1 MTDTRAPQTSAA
13 PVFRPG
19 FCAERSRP
27 YILVAAILASALGFI
42 DGTVVAIALPA
53 MRDSLDAGL
62 AEAQWIHN
70 AYMLTLSALILVGG
84 AMGDRFG
91 LGRVFGLGIVL
102 FVVASIFCALA
113 PTPLF
118 MITARAV
125 QGVGAAIMV
134 PGSLALIARAYP
146 KETRGRAIGIWAAA
160 SALTTAAGPFVGGLA
175 LTVGGPEMWRWI
187 FAINLP
193 LGGVALYLLLR
204 HLGEDPAEAGA
215 RVDVPG
221 AITATLA
228 LLGIAWGLTHL
239 DHGAHAGLW
248 LSAGAV
254 MLVVFLVTQWRS
266 DHPMM
271 PLSLFA
277 AGPFAAANALSFTL
291 YSGLSIMFFFMP
303 MTFIAGWGL
312 SEIEASAAFAPMSI
326 FISLLSAR
334 AGKLADRIG
343 PAPLLMG
350 GSLVVAAGYAA
361 MAVLAPAQN
370 FWGHI
375 VPAMCLVGLGMAA
388 VVAPLSTA
396 VMGAV
401 DERQSGTASGINNA
415 VTRMAGLISV
425 AAVGGFVSAQYVGA
439 GGTASFG
446 VESDAAGHAEAM
458 TRAFAGLAWIAAAL
472 SVISAGLGW
481 RTRSGAARSL

>member
-1 MTDTRAPQTSAA
+1 MTDKRAPQTTEA
-13 PVFRPG
+13 PVFHAG

-53 MRDSLDAGL
+53 MRDSLGAGL
-62 AEAQWIHN
+62 IEAQWIHN

-91 LGRVFGLGIVL
+91 LGRVFGLGIAL
-102 FVVASIFCALA
+102 FVVASIFCAVA
-113 PTPLF
+113 PTPWF
-118 MITARAV
+118 MIIARAV

-146 KETRGRAIGIWAAA
+146 RESRGRAIGIWAAA
-160 SALTTAAGPFVGGLA
+160 SALTTAAGPIIGGLA
-175 LTVGGPEMWRWI
+175 LTIGGPEMWRWI

-193 LGGVALYLLLR
+193 LGGIALYLLWR
-204 HLGEDPAEAGA
+204 HLGDDPTKDGA
-215 RVDVPG
+215 RVDSPG
-221 AITATLA
+221 AVTATLA
-228 LLGIAWGLTHL
+228 LLAIAWGLTSL
-239 DHGAHAGLW
+239 DHGGDATLW
-248 LSAGAV
+248 LVGGGM
-254 MLVVFLVTQWRS
+254 MLLVFLWTQTRS

-277 AGPFAAANALSFTL
+277 SRPFSAANALSFTL
-291 YSGLSIMFFFMP
+291 YSALSMMFFFMP

-312 SEIEASAAFAPMSI
+312 TEIEASAAFAPMSV

-334 AGKLADRIG
+334 AGRLADRIG
-343 PAPLLMG
+343 PAPLLVG

-361 MAVLAPAQN
+361 MAVLAPDQN
-370 FWGHI
+370 FWWHML
-375 VPAMCLVGLGMAA
+375 PAMCLVGLGMAA

-401 DERQSGTASGINNA
+401 DETQSGTASGINNA

-425 AAVGGFVSAQYVGA
+425 AAVGGFVAALYAGA

-446 VESDAAGHAEAM
+446 IASDAPGHAAAM
-458 TRAFAGLAWIAAAL
+458 TTAFVGLAWIATML

-481 RTRSGAARSL
+481 LTRGVTKN

>member
-1 MTDTRAPQTSAA
+1 MTETRAPQTSAA
-13 PVFRPG
+13 PVFHAG

-53 MRDSLDAGL
+53 MRDSLGADL
-62 AEAQWIHN
+62 VQAQWIHN

-91 LGRVFGLGIVL
+91 LGRVFGLGIAL
-102 FVVASIFCALA
+102 FVVASIFCAVA
-113 PTPLF
+113 PGAWF
-118 MITARAV
+118 MVIARAV
-125 QGVGAAIMV
+125 QGIGAAIMV

-146 KETRGRAIGIWAAA
+146 RESRGRAIGIWAAA
-160 SALTTAAGPFVGGLA
+160 SALTTAAGPIIGGLA
-175 LTVGGPEMWRWI
+175 LTIGGPEMWRWI

-193 LGGVALYLLLR
+193 LGGFALYLLWR
-204 HLGEDPAEAGA
+204 HLGDDPTKNDA
-215 RVDVPG
+215 RVDIPG
-221 AITATLA
+221 AFTATVALLA
-228 LLGIAWGLTHL
+228 LAWGLTSL
-239 DHGAHAGLW
+239 DHGGDATLW
-248 LSAGAV
+248 LAGGGT
-254 MLVVFLVTQWRS
+254 MLLVFLWSQSRS

-271 PLSLFA
+271 PLTLFA
-277 AGPFAAANALSFTL
+277 SRSFSAANALSFTL
-291 YSGLSIMFFFMP
+291 YSALSIMFFFMP

-312 SEIEASAAFAPMSI
+312 TEIETAAAFAPMSV

-350 GSLVVAAGYAA
+350 GSLVVAMGYAT
-361 MAVLAPAQN
+361 MALLAPYQN
-370 FWGHI
+370 FWAH
-375 VPAMCLVGLGMAA
+375 VLPAMCLVGLGMAA

-401 DERQSGTASGINNA
+401 EEDQSGIASGINNA

-425 AAVGGFVSAQYVGA
+425 AAVGGVVAALYTGA
-439 GGTASFG
+439 GGLASFG
-446 VESDAAGHAEAM
+446 IDSDTAGHGAAM
-458 TRAFAGLAWIAAAL
+458 TAAFSGLAWVATAL
-472 SVISAGLGW
+472 ALISSALGW
-481 RTRSGAARSL
+481 LTRGVTKS

>member
-1 MTDTRAPQTSAA
+1 MTDTRAPQTTAA
-13 PVFRPG
+13 PVFHPG

-27 YILVAAILASALGFI
+27 YILVAAVLASALGII

-53 MRDSLDAGL
+53 MRDSLGAGL
-62 AEAQWIHN
+62 VQAQWIHN

-91 LGRVFGLGIVL
+91 LGRIFGFGIAL
-102 FVVASIFCALA
+102 FVVASMFCAVA

-118 MITARAV
+118 MIIARAV

-146 KETRGRAIGIWAAA
+146 RESRGRAIGVWA
-160 SALTTAAGPFVGGLA
+160 SATAVTTAAGPIIGGLT
-175 LTVGGPEMWRWI
+175 LTIGGPDMWRWI

-193 LGGVALYLLLR
+193 LGAVALFLLYR
-204 HLGEDPAEAGA
+204 HLGDDPVKDDA

-221 AITATLA
+221 AMTATAA
-228 LLGIAWGLTHL
+228 LLAIAWGLTSL
-239 DHGAHAGLW
+239 DHGSNATLW
-248 LSAGAV
+248 LTGGAM
-254 MLVVFLVTQWRS
+254 MLVVFLWTQMRS

-271 PLSLFA
+271 PLTLFA
-277 AGPFAAANALSFTL
+277 SRPFSAANALTFTL
-291 YSGLSIMFFFMP
+291 YSALSMMFFFMP

-312 SEIEASAAFAPMSI
+312 TEIATSAAFAPMSV

-334 AGKLADRIG
+334 AGRLADRIG

-350 GSLVVAAGYAA
+350 GSLVVATGYAA
-361 MAVLAPAQN
+361 MAVLAPYQN

-375 VPAMCLVGLGMAA
+375 LPAMCLVGLGMAA
-388 VVAPLSTA
+388 VVAPLSTS
-396 VMGAV
+396 VMTAI
-401 DERQSGTASGINNA
+401 DETQSGTASGINNA

-425 AAVGGFVSAQYVGA
+425 AAVGGFVAALYTGA

-446 VESDAAGHAEAM
+446 IESDTAGHGAAM
-458 TRAFAGLAWIAAAL
+458 TTAFAGLAWIATGLA
-472 SVISAGLGW
+472 VISAGLGW
-481 RTRSGAARSL
+481 LTRSVNEN

>member
-1 MTDTRAPQTSAA
+1 MTDQRAPQTPAA
-13 PVFRPG
+13 PVFYAG

-27 YILVAAILASALGFI
+27 FILVAAILASSLGFI

-53 MRDSLDAGL
+53 MRDSLGADL
-62 AEAQWIHN
+62 IQAQWIHN

-91 LGRVFGLGIVL
+91 LGRVFGLGIAL

-118 MITARAV
+118 MIIARAV
-125 QGVGAAIMV
+125 QGIGAAVMV

-146 KETRGRAIGIWAAA
+146 RESRGRAIGIWAAA
-160 SALTTAAGPFVGGLA
+160 SALTTAAGPIIGGLA

-193 LGGVALYLLLR
+193 LGGLALYLLWR
-204 HLGEDPAEAGA
+204 HLAEDPSRDDA
-215 RVDVPG
+215 RVDIPG
-221 AITATLA
+221 ALTATFA
-228 LLGIAWGLTHL
+228 LLAIAWGLTSL
-239 DHGAHAGLW
+239 DQGGGATLW
-248 LSAGAV
+248 LTGGAV
-254 MLVVFLVTQWRS
+254 MLLIFLWTQSRS
-266 DHPMM
+266 THPMM
-271 PLSLFA
+271 PLTLFA
-277 AGPFAAANALSFTL
+277 SRPFSAANALSFAL
-291 YSGLSIMFFFMP
+291 YSALSIMFFFMP

-312 SEIEASAAFAPMSI
+312 SEIEASAAFAPMSV

-334 AGKLADRIG
+334 AGRLADRIG

-350 GSLVVAAGYAA
+350 GSLVVAMGYAT
-361 MAVLAPAQN
+361 MALLAPYQN
-370 FWGHI
+370 FWAHML
-375 VPAMCLVGLGMAA
+375 PAMCLVGLGMAA

-396 VMGAV
+396 IMAAV
-401 DERQSGTASGINNA
+401 DEDQSGIASGINNA

-425 AAVGGFVSAQYVGA
+425 AAVGGIVAALYTGA

-446 VESDAAGHAEAM
+446 VQSDTATHGAAM
-458 TRAFAGLAWIAAAL
+458 TAAFSGLAWIATAL
-472 SVISAGLGW
+472 ALISAGLGW
-481 RTRSGAARSL
+481 LTRDVTRS